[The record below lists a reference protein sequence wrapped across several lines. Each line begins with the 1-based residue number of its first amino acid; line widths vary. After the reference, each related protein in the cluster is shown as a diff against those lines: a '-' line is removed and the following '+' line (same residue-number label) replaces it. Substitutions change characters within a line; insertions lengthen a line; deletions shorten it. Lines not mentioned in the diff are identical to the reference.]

1 LLEQVDLLEDMM
13 FMLQREVALRLTAK
27 PGNKNYGR
35 LTVMASLE
43 LDCEC
48 LIDVPPTAFDPPPKV
63 ESTVVRLRP
72 KKVKNTDFDKANLNR
87 LVTAAFGQRRKTLR
101 NALGA
106 LVTSAQ
112 FKVAEID
119 SSQRAETLSPD
130 DYIRLCN
137 ASFNSGVQ

>member
-1 LLEQVDLLEDMM
+1 
-13 FMLQREVALRLTAK
+13 
-27 PGNKNYGR
+27 
-35 LTVMASLE
+35 
-43 LDCEC
+43 
-48 LIDVPPTAFDPPPKV
+48 PKV